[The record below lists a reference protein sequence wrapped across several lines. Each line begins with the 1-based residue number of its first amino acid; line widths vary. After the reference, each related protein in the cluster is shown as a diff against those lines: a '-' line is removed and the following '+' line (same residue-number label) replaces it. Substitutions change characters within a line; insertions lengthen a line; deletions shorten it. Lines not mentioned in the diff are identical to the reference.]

1 MSKAVVAKQKRPMPG
16 TYVIIVG
23 IIILMIILTY
33 ILPAGTYDFA
43 EDGKTV
49 IAGTYHTVERNP
61 AGIGDFLNCFFDGMT
76 KGASTIFLIF
86 MIGGA
91 FGILADTGTINAC
104 IAWIIR
110 KTKGNYKLVLLAVG
124 MVMALLGSV
133 GAGNNVALAFC
144 PIMIILCKKLKLD
157 PIVAVAAM
165 YMPSNSGTAS
175 SPIEPF
181 NTILGQSIAE
191 LPQMS
196 GAAARSIM
204 WIIIV
209 GLTFAYILI
218 YCARIKKNPARSIVS
233 VYTTADDAG
242 DESAALESVA
252 AKMSA
257 RHVLCM
263 ILLFAVF
270 IVYAYGALTW
280 SWQMKELGAC
290 MMLLAFG
297 AGIIGKLSPNAMEK
311 SFVNGAKTMT
321 SSALLVGFAS
331 AISVIMTNANIIHT
345 VIYYMSLPLQELPA
359 FLSAVGMLIMNLIVN
374 FFINSSSGQCY
385 VVMPLMVPLADVIG
399 VTRQVAVS
407 AYAFG
412 EALSNSI
419 IPTASLLL
427 GMLGIAQVP
436 FNKWLKFCLPLSGI
450 LCVAAAVFLVVMQL
464 LGW

>member
-1 MSKAVVAKQKRPMPG
+1 
-16 TYVIIVG
+16 
-23 IIILMIILTY
+23 
-33 ILPAGTYDFA
+33 
-43 EDGKTV
+43 
-49 IAGTYHTVERNP
+49 
-61 AGIGDFLNCFFDGMT
+61 
-76 KGASTIFLIF
+76 
-86 MIGGA
+86 
-91 FGILADTGTINAC
+91 
-104 IAWIIR
+104 
-110 KTKGNYKLVLLAVG
+110 
-124 MVMALLGSV
+124 
-133 GAGNNVALAFC
+133 
-144 PIMIILCKKLKLD
+144 
-157 PIVAVAAM
+157 
-165 YMPSNSGTAS
+165 
-175 SPIEPF
+175 
-181 NTILGQSIAE
+181 
-191 LPQMS
+191 
-196 GAAARSIM
+196 
-204 WIIIV
+204 
-209 GLTFAYILI
+209 
-218 YCARIKKNPARSIVS
+218 
-233 VYTTADDAG
+233 
-242 DESAALESVA
+242 
-252 AKMSA
+252 
-257 RHVLCM
+257 
-263 ILLFAVF
+263 
-270 IVYAYGALTW
+270 
-280 SWQMKELGAC
+280 MKELGAC

-399 VTRQVAVS
+399 VSRQVAVS

-450 LCVAAAVFLVVMQL
+450 LCAAAAVFLVVMQL